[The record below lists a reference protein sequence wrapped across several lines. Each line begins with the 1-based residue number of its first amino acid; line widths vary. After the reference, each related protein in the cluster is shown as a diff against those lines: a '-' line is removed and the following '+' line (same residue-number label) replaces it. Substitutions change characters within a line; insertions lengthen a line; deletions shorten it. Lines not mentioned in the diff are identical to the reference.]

1 MTSSYFLYDPKSMQ
15 SPAAFA
21 MAERMNGIFS
31 PLEILPEAFTKAY
44 ELPIGEH
51 VEKNYKGLSYL
62 SWTTGGQYRRHSWH
76 TLAAWSNP

>member
-1 MTSSYFLYDPKSMQ
+1 MTSSYFLYDPKFMQ

-21 MAERMNGIFS
+21 MAERMNGVFS

-51 VEKNYKGLSYL
+51 VEKTTKGFPTFHGLLLFATSRNNSLHYL
-62 SWTTGGQYRRHSWH
+62 
-76 TLAAWSNP
+76 

>member
-1 MTSSYFLYDPKSMQ
+1 MTSSYFLYDPKFMQ

-21 MAERMNGIFS
+21 MAERMNGVFS

-51 VEKNYKGLSYL
+51 VEKNYKRAFLSFMAFCFSLPQGTIPYIIC
-62 SWTTGGQYRRHSWH
+62 SF
-76 TLAAWSNP
+76 